1 MSSYKLHKI
10 QDFSN
15 REIIDLL
22 KYSLSLSGEP
32 DELRKNYA
40 PDYEYYEG
48 NLFYLLK
55 NGRYYNGAYYV
66 LTTELGEYVGSAGWN
81 QHDRHTA
88 LVMTRMYVNPLHR
101 TSYILGL
108 EVLPKILNDVKK
120 YKRIWMTMN
129 HYNKSLYAWF
139 LRKEQK
145 ENSGIAN
152 WPESYKKFS
161 PLGIRVV
168 NGVDQFVVEMVKG
181 KYMTKEEKLALL
193 IEGIAEISGTIKEE
207 VSLTEST
214 KLSDLKLDSL
224 DIVELQ
230 MFYEDQTGTM
240 IPDTTKPLVTVGDL
254 LELLP

>member
-10 QDFSN
+10 HDSSN
-15 REIIDLL
+15 TEVIDLL
-22 KYSLSLSGEP
+22 KYSLVLKGEP
-32 DELRKNYA
+32 NEIRKNYA
-40 PDYEYYEG
+40 PDYDYYEG
-48 NLFYLLK
+48 NLFHMLK
-55 NGRYYNGAYYV
+55 NGRYSQGAYYV
-66 LTTELGEYVGSAGWN
+66 LTTDKGEYVGSAGWN
-81 QHDRHTA
+81 QHDKHTA
-88 LVMTRMYVNPLHR
+88 LVMTRMYVDINHR
-101 TSYILGL
+101 TSYILGRQ
-108 EVLPKILNDVKK
+108 VLPSILLDVKK
-120 YKRIWMTMN
+120 YKRVWMTMN

-207 VSLTEST
+207 VLLTEST
-214 KLSDLKLDSL
+214 KLSELKLDSL

-230 MFYEDQTGTM
+230 MFYEDHTGTM